1 MSSFYT
7 SVVRYGNSMLYRGYD
22 TSGKRVIKKETFS
35 PKFYVPAQKVTGWS
49 GLDEVPVG
57 AVEMPTMREA
67 KAWLE
72 QYKDVSGFN
81 IYGTTNYIHQYI
93 TEKFPREI
101 EFNRDAVNVMSLDI
115 ETDYDNGFPTPDKAE
130 HPVLAITTKSSKDN
144 VYRVWA
150 CGDYNKEAALIKP
163 VQYIKCEDEWD
174 LLLKF
179 LDYFSN
185 EYSSPDVITGWPR
198 SPPQAPGKVA
208 CSQSSQN

>member
-22 TSGKRVIKKETFS
+22 ASGKRVIKKETFL
-35 PKFYVPAQKVTGWS
+35 PKFYVLAQKVTGWS

-115 ETDYDNGFPTPDKAE
+115 E
-130 HPVLAITTKSSKDN
+130 ITLSK
-144 VYRVWA
+144 
-150 CGDYNKEAALIKP
+150 
-163 VQYIKCEDEWD
+163 
-174 LLLKF
+174 
-179 LDYFSN
+179 
-185 EYSSPDVITGWPR
+185 
-198 SPPQAPGKVA
+198 
-208 CSQSSQN
+208 